1 MGLNFFK
8 KHDSDHEKKFGAS
21 KWSQFEYEKTTF
33 WALKRAIRVDLLLI
47 FVVIIP
53 IALQKLKEGFSFQIS
68 VPLLTLLMRHKLCL
82 SLCSSEVGGILQP
95 P

>member
-1 MGLNFFK
+1 MIPTIKN
-8 KHDSDHEKKFGAS
+8 KFGVS

-33 WALKRAIRVDLLLI
+33 RALKRAIKVDLLLI

-68 VPLLTLLMRHKLCL
+68 LPLLTLLMRHKLCL
-82 SLCSSEVGGILQP
+82 SLCSSAVGEIPQP